1 MRNPRGIDDLSLLEL
16 DPLRADILE
25 QPRACAEQDGHEMN
39 PQLVKRAPRDGW
51 MGAARDP

>member
-1 MRNPRGIDDLSLLEL
+1 MRNSRGIDDLGLLEL

-39 PQLVKRAPRDGW
+39 PQLIKEPSA
-51 MGAARDP
+51 